1 MELIDSDK
9 KLYFKIEH
17 FLNRNYS
24 AKTNSSLSLLS
35 IHHFRDTALDIDSNW
50 YVWMMQISIFLLFRI
65 DIFFS
70 YFIVYP
76 LFLIPIIVKYTYR
89 YGWKIFEEHLFSQ
102 VIIAY
107 FPCIPWSNFHGIV
120 NKYYGKE
127 VVIHY

>member
-50 YVWMMQISIFLLFRI
+50 YV
-65 DIFFS
+65 
-70 YFIVYP
+70 
-76 LFLIPIIVKYTYR
+76 
-89 YGWKIFEEHLFSQ
+89 
-102 VIIAY
+102 
-107 FPCIPWSNFHGIV
+107 
-120 NKYYGKE
+120 
-127 VVIHY
+127 